1 MRPPRWKVWL
11 SYFMEQHIE
20 SASSDHNPHLYVSLA
35 NGRYQLCTANAI
47 YSFEDRYDNY
57 RKAFTRIDLEQLAG
71 KEVLLLGLGLGS
83 IPIMLE
89 KIFDQELYYTA
100 VEIDEAVIEL
110 ASKYA
115 LPDIMS
121 PVELICTDALAYVSQ
136 QPATFDLI
144 CMDVFLDDVVPE
156 SFEKNL
162 FLEDLKSM
170 LNPKGLLLFN
180 RLAATAKDKKDSQQ
194 FFEESFLPVFPKGAY
209 MDVGGNYILVNDG
222 GWL

>member
-11 SYFMEQHIE
+11 SYFVEQHVE
-20 SASSDHNPHLYVSLA
+20 SMSSEYNPHLYVSLS

-57 RKAFTRIDLEQLAG
+57 RKAFTRVDLEQLPG
-71 KEVLLLGLGLGS
+71 KDVLILGLGLGS
-83 IPIMLE
+83 IPLMLE

-100 VEIDEAVIEL
+100 VEIDEAIIEL

-115 LPDIMS
+115 IPEIMS
-121 PVELICTDALAYVSQ
+121 PVELICTDALAYVAQ

-156 SFEKNL
+156 SFEQDEFLNNL
-162 FLEDLKSM
+162 KAM
-170 LNPKGLLLFN
+170 INPNGLLLFN
-180 RLAATAKDKKDSQQ
+180 RLAATTKDKRESQQ
-194 FFEESFLPVFPKGAY
+194 FFEERFLKIFPEAAY

>member
-20 SASSDHNPHLYVSLA
+20 SAASDHNPHLYVSLS

-57 RKAFTRIDLEQLAG
+57 RRAFTRIELDRLPG
-71 KEVLLLGLGLGS
+71 KEVLLLGLGLAS
-83 IPIMLE
+83 IPLMLE
-89 KIFDQELYYTA
+89 KIFEQELHYTA
-100 VEIDEAVIEL
+100 IEIDEAVIEL

-115 LPDIMS
+115 LPEIMS
-121 PVELICTDALAYVSQ
+121 PVELICTDALAYVTQ

-156 SFEKNL
+156 SFEKEI
-162 FLEDLKSM
+162 FLESLKGM
-170 LNPKGLLLFN
+170 LKPGGLLLFN
-180 RLAATAKDKKDSQQ
+180 RLAATEKDKKGSQQ
-194 FFEESFLPVFPKGAY
+194 FFETSFLKVFPQGGF

-222 GWL
+222 AWM